1 MSADWL
7 LGVFCRPP
15 GARHSWTASY
25 KYSKKYK
32 DGLQLG
38 DGEQKDQ
45 ATGGP
50 MRSGLYWENMQ
61 GRLIFREFRCLE
73 PCESATLDKT
83 YMAAE
88 NNAIYLVIF
97 QFTVFSDLQQFA
109 ACTLGKTTN
118 EDVKIF
124 GQICTQYQRKAL
136 EFETRFKRFAGDSKK
151 QGLIM
156 SLYFP
161 SLRTSRRH
169 WDLFHCHL

>member
-61 GRLIFREFRCLE
+61 GSSAVSSHVRVQHWIKLIWLQ
-73 PCESATLDKT
+73 KT
-83 YMAAE
+83 M
-88 NNAIYLVIF
+88 
-97 QFTVFSDLQQFA
+97 QFT
-109 ACTLGKTTN
+109 
-118 EDVKIF
+118 
-124 GQICTQYQRKAL
+124 
-136 EFETRFKRFAGDSKK
+136 
-151 QGLIM
+151 
-156 SLYFP
+156 
-161 SLRTSRRH
+161 
-169 WDLFHCHL
+169 W